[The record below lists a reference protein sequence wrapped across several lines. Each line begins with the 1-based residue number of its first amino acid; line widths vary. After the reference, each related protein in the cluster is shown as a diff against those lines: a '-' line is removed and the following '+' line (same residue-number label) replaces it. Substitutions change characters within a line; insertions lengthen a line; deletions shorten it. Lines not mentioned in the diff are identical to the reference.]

1 MANLKTSRGRK
12 IVEGE
17 AEGDL
22 LFSSNVLH
30 LLGGIDAETGVILES
45 NHDLNGQSITG
56 RVLAFPRS
64 VGSSVGSY
72 VLYKLKKLNLAPA
85 AIINEDTDIITAS
98 GCALANIP
106 LVDRLDT
113 SLLSLPRR
121 SKLHVNAN
129 EGTVSWYSP

>member
-1 MANLKTSRGRK
+1 MASVKTSKGRK

-22 LFSSNVLH
+22 LFTSNVLH
-30 LLGGIDAETGVILES
+30 LLGGLDAETGIISEL
-45 NHDLNGQSITG
+45 NHDLNGQTITG

-72 VLYKLKKLNLAPA
+72 VLYKLKKLNLAPV
-85 AIINEDTDIITAS
+85 AIINENTDIITAS

-106 LVDRLDT
+106 LMDRLDT
-113 SLLSLPRR
+113 SLSSLPRG
-121 SKLHVNAN
+121 SKVHVNAY
-129 EGTVSWYSP
+129 EGIVSW